1 MDNTSQKA
9 GKTSKKKSNQE
20 ILFQIYL
27 PLGLFVI
34 IFLFLSVLVAFD
46 STGGTSSV
54 HHWANISFLFI
65 SIPIMI
71 FSLIFIIILAA
82 LIYGQAK
89 LIRWLPLQLK
99 KIYLFVLKISLWIW
113 NFTQKLTSPAIKVKS
128 EIYGIKHG
136 LHLKQSKRD

>member
-1 MDNTSQKA
+1 MDTTSQKA
-9 GKTSKKKSNQE
+9 VKTSKKKSNQE

-34 IFLFLSVLVAFD
+34 IFLFLCVLVAFE

-136 LHLKQSKRD
+136 LHPKQLKRD

>member
-34 IFLFLSVLVAFD
+34 IFLFLSVLVAFEF
-46 STGGTSSV
+46 TGGTSSV